1 MLGISSLFI
10 GITQAMVSASCW
22 TFCPCL
28 LTLLSLNPEVHPTL
42 GEMVACAS
50 ISLDL
55 IVLSWIHTSAVLPAI
70 LAAVFGLQGF

>member
-1 MLGISSLFI
+1 MLDILSLL
-10 GITQAMVSASCW
+10 A
-22 TFCPCL
+22 
-28 LTLLSLNPEVHPTL
+28 LLSLNPEVHPTL

-70 LAAVFGLQGF
+70 LAAVFGLQGFQFSNGVCHVSHDG